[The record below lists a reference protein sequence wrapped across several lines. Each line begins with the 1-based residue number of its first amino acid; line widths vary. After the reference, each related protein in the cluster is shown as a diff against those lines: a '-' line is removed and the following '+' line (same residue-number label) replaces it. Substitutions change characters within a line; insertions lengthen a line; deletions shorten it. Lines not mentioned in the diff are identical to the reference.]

1 MLQQALQLG
10 RSCFQRLALT
20 SIAAWLTLGCAA
32 DLRERTVSDVRLEE
46 TSPSEVDLDDALAG
60 LALAAP
66 RTLLW
71 FERERDVYDANLLAR
86 DTERIERFY
95 RARGYYDAK
104 VVATR
109 VERVGERKVTIEVHV
124 TPGPRVTVR
133 RSEVEQTGLLSLPP
147 DVIAKYTELPRINP
161 GVPFDETI
169 LDQRK
174 QALEVLLKESG
185 FAYANVRVRATV
197 DLNAHAADIMTEL
210 MPGKRAR
217 FGEIRIVGLKQIPED
232 KVRAALSLKPGDQY
246 SEADQEDARQALE
259 GTHLFGRIDV
269 TPDLSN
275 PDADQV
281 PILVT
286 VQEDQL
292 RKLVL
297 GGGTVIDALKLEIHA
312 RAGWEHKNFL
322 GGTRRLSIEATGGVD
337 LFPWRLENLNTLKTS
352 PKFFPVVDATVTL
365 EQPALFN
372 GRTLGS
378 VQAAY
383 SMRPVLYA
391 LSSTDPKDQVVIG
404 YHKPSAQLALKR
416 SFLSDRISL
425 KPSYNLQARIPFNYQ
440 NLPQGLETVWISY
453 PKLESIFESK
463 AGDLFKDRAKRD
475 LVVSFRN
482 SLEIAGMKVGETHLL
497 GGSVSDIKIEPE
509 ARFLV
514 PLRAKRRDPEQRAG
528 DVTLAGRVKFGFLLA
543 PDYGGTLRTDQTATI
558 SNGSADQVNQVNS
571 DQQKLLSRAFY
582 SGGATSNRGYS
593 QMAIS
598 PHGPVGFLVPTSV
611 NCGDAANANTD
622 QCIRPLGGFTQWE
635 ASLELRYAG
644 LFPITVVAFIDAAD
658 VSRDIGS
665 LQFNYPHLSVGPG
678 LRYESPVGPIRLD
691 FGIRVPGAQAWGQRD
706 LPLSHGRERPRL
718 FGSNNLNDHSGFPAA
733 IQLAI
738 GDAF

>member
-20 SIAAWLTLGCAA
+20 SIVAWSTLGCAA
-32 DLRERTVSDVRLEE
+32 ELRERTVSDVTLVE
-46 TSPSEVDLDDALAG
+46 TARSEVDLDDALAG

-66 RTLLW
+66 RSILW

-109 VERVGERKVTIEVHV
+109 VQRVDERKVAIEVHV
-124 TPGPRVTVR
+124 TPGARVTVR
-133 RSEVEQTGLLSLPP
+133 KSEVEQNGLLSLPP

-161 GVPFDETI
+161 GVPFDESI

-174 QALEVLLKESG
+174 LALEVLLKESG
-185 FAYANVRVRATV
+185 FAYAKVRVRATV
-197 DLNAHAADIMTEL
+197 DLNARAADVMTEL

-232 KVRAALSLKPGDQY
+232 KVRAALSIKRGDPY
-246 SEADQEDARQALE
+246 SEADQADARQALE
-259 GTHLFGRIDV
+259 GTHLFARIDV

-275 PDADQV
+275 PDADEV

-312 RAGWEHKNFL
+312 RSGWEHKNFL
-322 GGTRRLSIEATGGVD
+322 GGTRRLSIDVTGGVD
-337 LFPWRLENLNTLKTS
+337 LFPWRLENLSTLKAS
-352 PKFFPVVDATVTL
+352 PKPFPVLAATVTL
-365 EQPALFN
+365 EQPAIFN
-372 GRTLGS
+372 GRTRGS
-378 VQAAY
+378 VQAGY
-383 SMRPVLYA
+383 SMRPVLYSLGPDA
-391 LSSTDPKDQVVIG
+391 DPATEIVIG
-404 YHKPSAQLALKR
+404 YHQPNGKVGLDRA
-416 SFLSDRISL
+416 FLGQRIL
-425 KPSYNLQARIPFNYQ
+425 IRPSYNLQARVPFMYQ
-440 NLPQGLETVWISY
+440 GAQPEGLQTVWTSYPRLETVFQS
-453 PKLESIFESK
+453 L
-463 AGDLFKDRAKRD
+463 AGDIFKDRNKREFA
-475 LVVSFRN
+475 LSFRN
-482 SLEIAGMKVGETHLL
+482 SVEIAGMKVGGTTLL

-528 DVTLAGRVKFGFLLA
+528 DVTLAGRVKFGFILV
-543 PDYGGTLRTDQTATI
+543 PDYGETLRTDQAAEI
-558 SNGSADQVNQVNS
+558 ESDPVRVNR

-582 SGGATSNRGYS
+582 SGGANSNRGYAP
-593 QMAIS
+593 MAIS
-598 PHGPVGFLVPTSV
+598 PHGPVGFLVPTSI
-611 NCGDAANANTD
+611 NCVDND
-622 QCIRPLGGFTQWE
+622 DPQCIRPLGGFTQWE

-644 LFPITVVAFIDAAD
+644 LYPITVVAFADAAD
-658 VSRDIGS
+658 VSRDIGT
-665 LQFNYPHLSVGPG
+665 LQFKYPHLSVGPG
-678 LRYESPVGPIRLD
+678 VRYESPVGPIRLD
-691 FGIRVPGAQAWGQRD
+691 FGIRVPGAQAWGQRRLPTDPASHGQERPVFFFD
-706 LPLSHGRERPRL
+706 LPM
-718 FGSNNLNDHSGFPAA
+718 AV
-733 IQLAI
+733 QLAI